1 LLGPAGSGKDIIA
14 KHLSKLYG
22 LIIISK
28 LSVLW
33 HEKDK
38 DTTLSALAKAAIE
51 KGDYLD
57 DEIMAKLIIQRMSE
71 PDCEF
76 NG

>member
-1 LLGPAGSGKDIIA
+1 MAIKKIIEVYPKDKIASRPPSICILGPAGSGKDMIA

-33 HEKDK
+33 HEKEK

-51 KGDYLD
+51 KGD
-57 DEIMAKLIIQRMSE
+57 
-71 PDCEF
+71 
-76 NG
+76 